1 MLYNFMAN
9 GYVQLVFQLLVA
21 EGIFLL
27 NVPRKEHFGIR
38 ITVGILLELVLAFL
52 LDTPVKHRAEP
63 YFFIT
68 IIIMFYLSFALL
80 SAIPVCL
87 GFKLEK
93 IETIFVLSGGYAT
106 QHIIFS
112 TERMILHLLG
122 LSYGA
127 YENWF
132 FLIVTRYLIFVVG
145 AWIIYQVIIKKR
157 SYKNGLK
164 NSDKRITIL
173 ACVVVA
179 AAIELSAFSV
189 KYEGTT
195 AGELIC
201 PAYSFLC
208 CIMVLY
214 MEYYVLRENNM
225 KHEKELMEQVIQVTA
240 AQQKST
246 QEAIDIINIKCHDLK
261 HQIRMLETR
270 ADDTDM
276 AEYIKEIR
284 DAVSIYDAV
293 YHSGCK
299 ALDYV
304 LREKTLLFNEKGVEF
319 SCILEG
325 KMLDFISSADIYA
338 LMGNALDNALERV
351 LKEVPEERTISLVI
365 RHQHEM
371 VLLHLENRCSEEL
384 RFEDGLPVTDKE
396 DKNRHGFGV
405 KSMKYIV
412 EKYHGEMFM
421 TLGDGKFC
429 LDILFPI
436 KLEKK

>member
-1 MLYNFMAN
+1 MLYNFLAN
-9 GYVQLVFQLLVA
+9 EYVQLVFQLLVA

-52 LDTPVKHRAEP
+52 LDAPVKHRAEP

-68 IIIMFYLSFALL
+68 IVIMFYLSFALL

-112 TERMILHLLG
+112 AQRIILHLLG

-127 YENWF
+127 YKNWP
-132 FLIVTRYLIFVVG
+132 FLIVTRYLIFVAG

-157 SYKNGLK
+157 SYKNGLR
-164 NSDKRITIL
+164 NSDQRITVL

-179 AAIELSAFSV
+179 AAIGLSAFSV

-421 TLGDGKFC
+421 TLRDGKFC